1 MIKLGWPHDS
11 DVDLR
16 IKWNAEKKN
25 NDGKCPANIAGQG
38 GWQLELLQS

>member
-1 MIKLGWPHDS
+1 MIKLGWPHDN

-16 IKWNAEKKN
+16 IKWNAEKN